1 MLLPTASL
9 SSRTNPHR
17 CDNSDT
23 PQFKLAAIAAA
34 SRSGVCWNDRH
45 GGRFTAIGWPGETNE
60 AVNEMFD
67 CRLAADRD
75 GQHGISA
82 NLLEL
87 LAIMA
92 RARGAITARPM
103 MAGHNMAA
111 AVVTNTVTARATAT
125 LAKPRASIIGPI
137 RSASLFPLVS
147 RATGYLRQ
155 PGTHDSAR
163 Q

>member
-1 MLLPTASL
+1 M
-9 SSRTNPHR
+9 
-17 CDNSDT
+17 
-23 PQFKLAAIAAA
+23 
-34 SRSGVCWNDRH
+34 SG
-45 GGRFTAIGWPGETNE
+45 GPPPIGWPGETNK

-111 AVVTNTVTARATAT
+111 AEIRLRPWLQLRPPSPEQVS
-125 LAKPRASIIGPI
+125 LALLEALAYFR
-137 RSASLFPLVS
+137 L
-147 RATGYLRQ
+147 
-155 PGTHDSAR
+155 
-163 Q
+163 